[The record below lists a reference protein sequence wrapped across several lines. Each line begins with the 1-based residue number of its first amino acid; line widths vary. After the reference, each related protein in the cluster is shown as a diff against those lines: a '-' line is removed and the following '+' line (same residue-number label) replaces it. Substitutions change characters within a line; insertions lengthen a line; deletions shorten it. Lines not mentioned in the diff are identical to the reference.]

1 MNDRNL
7 MILGGMIGALVGV
20 GVGFTLFTDRGR
32 KLRSELQPE
41 IEAVLREAARLTQ
54 VVEEFKAGRPLAPA
68 GAAAGAAAGPRR
80 TA

>member
-7 MILGGMIGALVGV
+7 MILGGMIGAVVGV
-20 GVGFTLFTDRGR
+20 GLGFTLFTDRGR
-32 KLRSELQPE
+32 RLRSELQPE

-54 VVEEFKAGRPLAPA
+54 VVEEFKAGRPLAQA
-68 GAAAGAAAGPRR
+68 GAAVGAAAGPRR